1 VSRTQRLLAAAF
13 VVQAALALLT
23 WSWASRGTGAAAG
36 RLLVEFDPA
45 GVSALDVVGEAG
57 ATGDERRTVKL
68 AREGETW
75 SVASAAGYPAKAE
88 KVDEVLRLLS
98 GIRVETPIAITAAN
112 HAALH
117 VGDREF
123 GRKVTVQTKDGAV
136 DLVLGSGPRSTVHV
150 RRADRPEV
158 YAVRG
163 LNLWSIPD
171 EPRGY
176 IETEFVEV
184 SDEDLERVTVR
195 NAHGELNLAKTPE
208 GWALAELPPRSELE
222 EGAARSFLTAAGRL
236 TLQRPVGRE
245 SKPEFGFEQGAIVT
259 LLKTAKEGA
268 EPETIE
274 YTIGNAADERSYYAR
289 ASSGEWVVT
298 VPKWNAEQV
307 RDKKPSDFV
316 RKEKSAPH
324 AGAP

>member
-1 VSRTQRLLAAAF
+1 MSRTHRQLAALF
-13 VVQAALALLT
+13 VVQAALAFLT
-23 WSWASRGTGAAAG
+23 WTWASRGTGAMPG
-36 RLLVEFDPA
+36 RSLVEFDPA
-45 GVSALDVVGEAG
+45 GVSTLDVVGDAG
-57 ATGDERRTVKL
+57 TPGGERRTVKL
-68 AREGETW
+68 ARESEQW

-88 KVDEVLRLLS
+88 KVDEVLRLLA
-98 GIRVETPIAITAAN
+98 GLRVETPIAVTAAN

-117 VGDREF
+117 VSDREF
-123 GRKVTVQTKDGAV
+123 GRKVTLQTKDGAV

-150 RRADRPEV
+150 RRADEPEV

-163 LNLWSIPD
+163 LNLWSVPD

-184 SDEDLERVTVR
+184 SDEDLVRVTVR

-208 GWALAELPPRSELE
+208 GWALAELPPRAELE

-245 SKPEFGFEQGAIVT
+245 SKPEYGLDQGATVT
-259 LLKTAKEGA
+259 LVKAAKEGA
-268 EPETIE
+268 EPETID
-274 YTIGNAADERSYYAR
+274 YTIGNAADERSYYAK

-307 RDKKPSDFV
+307 RDKTPADFV
-316 RKEKSAPH
+316 RKEKSAGHP
-324 AGAP
+324 GAP